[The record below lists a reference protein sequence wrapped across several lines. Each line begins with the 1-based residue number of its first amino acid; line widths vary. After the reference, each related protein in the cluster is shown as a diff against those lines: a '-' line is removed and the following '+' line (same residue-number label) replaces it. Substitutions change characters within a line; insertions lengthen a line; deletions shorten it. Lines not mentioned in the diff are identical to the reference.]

1 MEDIIRRII
10 AIEDSA
16 QEIVKDAREAE
27 ENLDKRVENADKRI
41 AKKIH
46 DKAEQRC
53 RTMRADEQ
61 AQINE
66 KIELINA
73 RTDAQLQE
81 LQKKYGEN
89 KEKWVDDMVRH
100 IIGE

>member
-27 ENLDKRVENADKRI
+27 ENLNKRVENADKRI

-46 DKAEQRC
+46 DKAEKRC
-53 RTMRADEQ
+53 RTMRDDEQ

-89 KEKWVDDMVRH
+89 KEKWVNDMIRH